1 MFIVGLTGGIGSG
14 KSTVSDL
21 FSKLGICIV
30 DADEA
35 ARVVV
40 EPGKPAL
47 DDIGSH
53 FGMEVIQPDGQLDRG
68 KLRAKVFDDEA
79 ERKWLEALLHPL
91 IRDQIEAELAAA
103 ESAYVILASPLL
115 LETNQHTLVDRILV
129 VDLPEEMQL
138 KRALARDASNEQQI
152 RSIMAA
158 QIDRQSRIAGADDLI
173 SNEGD
178 IKSLEPKVLSLHQ
191 QYLKQVQNQHD
202 ENRNP

>member
-21 FSKLGICIV
+21 FIKLGICVV
-30 DADEA
+30 DADIA

-47 DDIGSH
+47 DEIGSH
-53 FGMEVIQPDGQLDRG
+53 FGMEVIQPDGQLDRQ

-91 IRDQIEAELAAA
+91 IRDQIEAKLASA
-103 ESAYVILASPLL
+103 ESHYAILASPLL

-129 VDLPEEMQL
+129 VDLPEELQL
-138 KRALARDASNEQQI
+138 KRALVRDASNEQQI
-152 RSIMAA
+152 KSIMAA
-158 QIDRQSRIAGADDLI
+158 QIDRQSRVARADDLI

-178 IKSLEPKVLSLHQ
+178 LKSLEPKVLSLHQ
-191 QYLKQVQNQHD
+191 QYLKQVQNPHD
-202 ENRNP
+202 